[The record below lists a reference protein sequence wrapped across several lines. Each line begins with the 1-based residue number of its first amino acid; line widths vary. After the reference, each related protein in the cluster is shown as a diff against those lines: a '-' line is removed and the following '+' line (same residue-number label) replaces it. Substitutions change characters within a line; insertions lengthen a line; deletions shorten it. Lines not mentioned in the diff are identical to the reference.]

1 MSVCLLATAS
11 NRQKVEMSALVCIF
25 FLPFPFHIL
34 YKLRDARPIL
44 FASLFLY
51 SSSGHAKQQYRE
63 NGDHHIIFDVT
74 IDICK
79 RVPSIFFAVKPV
91 LSVLIHHY
99 SSFIYFF
106 YIWHAR
112 EGKKEPVLSFCVHS
126 WLAIANTRSSHHV
139 LFGQLFIYSIFFIEG
154 TTESL
159 VID

>member
-79 RVPSIFFAVKPV
+79 RVPSIFFCRQACIVR
-91 LSVLIHHY
+91 SH
-99 SSFIYFF
+99 SSLFVF
-106 YIWHAR
+106 YIFFLYLTCER
-112 EGKKEPVLSFCVHS
+112 GKKRTGLIILCTFLIGHC
-126 WLAIANTRSSHHV
+126 
-139 LFGQLFIYSIFFIEG
+139 
-154 TTESL
+154 
-159 VID
+159 